1 MILLPLIALLAGPA
15 AAQTPNGPP
24 AQDARSAVVCV
35 RAAPGPRTLTF
46 SGELVGKRPQPG
58 AFKLPLQPPGKD
70 ICQTLLRS
78 KIAEWKLEVTTSGFT
93 ACSLPP
99 AEFGSRLYYRAKAS
113 ARGLA
118 CEPIGKYPIG
128 NWKP

>member
-1 MILLPLIALLAGPA
+1 MIVLPLIALLAGPA
-15 AAQTPNGPP
+15 AAPAP
-24 AQDARSAVVCV
+24 AQADARSAVVCV
-35 RAAPGPRTLTF
+35 RAAPGPRPLTF

-58 AFKLPLQPPGKD
+58 AFKLPLTPPGKD
-70 ICQTLLRS
+70 VCNTLLRS

-99 AEFGSRLYYRAKAS
+99 PEFGSRLYYRAKAGAS
-113 ARGLA
+113 GLK

-128 NWKP
+128 NWKQ

>member
-1 MILLPLIALLAGPA
+1 MIAAALSLIVFAAQGPA
-15 AAQTPNGPP
+15 AGAKP
-24 AQDARSAVVCV
+24 AAEARSAVVCV
-35 RAAPGPRTLTF
+35 RGVQSPRPLTF
-46 SGELVGKRPQPG
+46 SGELVGKRGAQPG
-58 AFKLPLQPPGKD
+58 AFKLPLQPAGKD

-99 AEFGSRLYYRAKAS
+99 AEFGSRLYYRAKVS
-113 ARGLA
+113 ARGLK

-128 NWKP
+128 NWKQ